1 MRVPILLPM
10 RLLLALSFSLAAAQP
25 ALRGADE
32 GTRALLFSN
41 YAAEPEMTV
50 TPTAGEATSAGTCYY
65 ASTDHSVV
73 CDVDELACI
82 DANSGGDADNIWY
95 EPGYMSDYTGCCTC
109 RASCDHDAET
119 GTNCGTDPTYRDD

>member
-1 MRVPILLPM
+1 M

-65 ASTDHSVV
+65 AAVDHSVV

-82 DANSGGDADNIWY
+82 DANSGGDDGNYWY
-95 EPGYMSDYTGCCTC
+95 EPGYIKQDGCCLC
-109 RASCDHDAET
+109 DASCDHDAET
-119 GTNCGTDPTYRDD
+119 GSDCVLAYND